1 MNDLLLAMTTTA
13 RTAEGRDAAMV
24 TDRCTTGEMGKQN
37 PRTPFILSEVLCILS
52 LTKSIY

>member
-37 PRTPFILSEVLCILS
+37 PRTPFILPELLCILS